1 MPLQPIANASDDH
14 DGTDLRWNWM
24 QNCRWAVWA
33 LARVLL
39 ANAAGR
45 DAHATWSFGRV
56 RRPRGAMPAVR
67 EARRTRKGDGRLVA
81 CRAMPAAMA
90 MAEKLKHHCVSWGF
104 HFVRAPIELEGHR
117 SVKLLLIWASFSTEW
132 AANSWN

>member
-1 MPLQPIANASDDH
+1 
-14 DGTDLRWNWM
+14 M

-56 RRPRGAMPAVR
+56 RRPRGATYTQGRWPMGRLPGDACRDGNGR
-67 EARRTRKGDGRLVA
+67 EAEASLRKL
-81 CRAMPAAMA
+81 
-90 MAEKLKHHCVSWGF
+90 GF

-132 AANSWN
+132 AATSWNLKGPVACSSLRGGGGELGKLKT

>member
-45 DAHATWSFGRV
+45 DAHGAWSFGRV
-56 RRPRGAMPAVR
+56 RRPRGATYTQGRWPMG
-67 EARRTRKGDGRLVA
+67 RRPGDACRDGDGRE
-81 CRAMPAAMA
+81 
-90 MAEKLKHHCVSWGF
+90 AEASLRKLGF
-104 HFVRAPIELEGHR
+104 RFVRA
-117 SVKLLLIWASFSTEW
+117 
-132 AANSWN
+132 